1 MFVKILPH
9 QVRSK
14 IAAGEVI
21 ESPADVVKEL
31 VENSLDANATRIEVD
46 ISKGGKRLI
55 LVRDNG
61 TGIHPEDIDK
71 VVLEGATS
79 KIGSEK
85 DLMNIS
91 SYGFRGEALHSI
103 ASVSRLTIRSRYF
116 QEKEGYEVEVEGE
129 GGEVVSKSKVGM
141 PVGTEVEVRDLFFNL
156 PARRKFLKREDTE
169 RRRIIN
175 LIREYALANPDVGFI
190 LFSNAREVLNLRPA
204 SERERA
210 EDVLG
215 ERLEPI
221 RGEREFLRLRAY
233 VKRNVSRGEFHL
245 FVNSRPV
252 SSKGMKDFLRKTL
265 GYKTLGVVFLELPPF
280 MVDFNVH
287 PKKREVKFLKERK
300 VLALMRS
307 MLGGRETEFFTLEQE
322 TAPYETEFRILGQ
335 LNDTVILAQR
345 GDYLYFFDQHLISE
359 RANYEKLK
367 GKPEA
372 DQIACRSAIKSG
384 EKLSEK
390 EMKELVELWKGLE
403 NPHVCPH
410 GRPIY
415 YRLHIKDIY
424 EKLGRSF

>member
-1 MFVKILPH
+1 MFVKILPPKI
-9 QVRSK
+9 RSK

-31 VENSLDANATRIEVD
+31 VENSLDAKATKVEID

-61 TGIHPEDIDK
+61 TGIHPEDMDK

-79 KIGSEK
+79 KIESEK
-85 DLMNIS
+85 DLVNIS
-91 SYGFRGEALHSI
+91 SYGFRGEALYSI
-103 ASVSRLTIRSRYF
+103 ASVSRLSIRSRYF
-116 QEKEGYEVEVEGE
+116 QEKEGYEIEVEG
-129 GGEVVSKSKVGM
+129 GEIVSKRKVGM

-156 PARRKFLKREDTE
+156 PARRKFLRREDTE
-169 RRRIIN
+169 RRRIVS
-175 LIREYALANPDVGFI
+175 LVREYALANPDVGFL
-190 LFSNAREVLNLRPA
+190 LFSNAREVVNLPSA

-210 EDVLG
+210 ENVIG

-221 RGEREFLRLRAY
+221 NGEKDFLRLRAY
-233 VKRNVSRGEFHL
+233 IKRNVSRGEFYL

-252 SSKGMKDFLRKTL
+252 NPRGIKDFLKRVL
-265 GYKTLGVVFLELPPF
+265 GYKTIGVIFLELPPF

-300 VLALMRS
+300 VLTLVRDILS
-307 MLGGRETEFFTLEQE
+307 QREPEFFPLEQE
-322 TAPYETEFRILGQ
+322 VPPYDTDFKILGQ

-359 RANYEKLK
+359 RVHYESLGEKE
-367 GKPEA
+367 GTDE
-372 DQIACRSAIKSG
+372 IACKAAVKSG
-384 EKLSEK
+384 EALSER
-390 EMKELVELWKGLE
+390 EMKELIDRWKSLR

-415 YRLHIKDIY
+415 YRIHLKEIY
-424 EKLGRSF
+424 DKLGRSF